1 MIITTANSKGGVGK
15 STLAVHLVLWL
26 HQQGQNVILIDVDMQ
41 QSSSRWIKEAFPD
54 IRVISFQTPDEVLEE
69 VPKLE
74 EEVSVVVADGP
85 AGMAELTRALLMVA
99 DLALVPC
106 GPSALDLEASAQA
119 VRVIKQA
126 RNVRKNG
133 KPEALFVVNKLQPH
147 TRLSRE
153 LLESSATIGIPV
165 AKTAVHFRQ
174 VYADAP
180 GQRTVVWDMG
190 YRGAEAVA
198 ELNQLFL
205 EVTPYGKTP
214 TTHRGSKYK
223 R

>member
-15 STLAVHLVLWL
+15 STLAVHLTMWL
-26 HQQGQNVILIDVDMQ
+26 HQQGENVILVDVDMQ
-41 QSSSRWIKEAFPD
+41 QSSSRWIKEAFPQ
-54 IRVISFQTPDEVLEE
+54 IRVISYQTPDEVLEE
-69 VPKLE
+69 VPRLE
-74 EEVSVVVADGP
+74 QEVSVVVADGP
-85 AGMAELTRALLMVA
+85 AGMAELTRALLMIA

-119 VRVIKQA
+119 VRVIQQA

-133 KPEALFVVNKLQPH
+133 RPDAIFVVNKLQPH

-165 AKTAVHFRQ
+165 ARTAIHFRQ

-180 GQRTVVWDMG
+180 GQRNVVWDMG
-190 YRGAEAVA
+190 YRGTEAAA
-198 ELNQLFL
+198 ELNQLFV

-214 TTHRGSKYK
+214 TADRRGK
-223 R
+223 RQR